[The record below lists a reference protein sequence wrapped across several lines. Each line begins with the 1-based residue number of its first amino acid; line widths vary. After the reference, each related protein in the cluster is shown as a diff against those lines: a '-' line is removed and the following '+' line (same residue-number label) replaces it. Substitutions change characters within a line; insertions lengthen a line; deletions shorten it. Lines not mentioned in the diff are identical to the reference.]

1 MLSRM
6 LRAHGS
12 MVASKRHNVLGAYGY
27 GVRCVMHEDMPYV
40 GDLRPMSLL
49 SMFTRGQF
57 LRPISLKHFPQAS
70 AS

>member
-12 MVASKRHNVLGAYGY
+12 MVASKRHSVRAYGY

-40 GDLRPMSLL
+40 GDLRPISLL
-49 SMFTRGQF
+49 SMFTKGQF
-57 LRPISLKHFPQAS
+57 LRSISLKHFPQAS